1 MALLVVL
8 QLDYLEDPG
17 VNERVIL
24 KLIIKKWDRG
34 VEWVDLAQVRDS
46 WLDFAGTVMNFRVS

>member
-1 MALLVVL
+1 MESAAATTGMKVFQLSVPPACICMALLVVL

-24 KLIIKKWDRG
+24 KLIIKK
-34 VEWVDLAQVRDS
+34 
-46 WLDFAGTVMNFRVS
+46 